1 MYAGFNGEY
10 RRKPIVSIRGTGASK
25 KETKEDLVRRLK
37 EERAEREVSQ
47 CLHFILCQINYI
59 SQSHTASPFGDYEQR
74 ADTELFQELPRTA

>member
-10 RRKPIVSIRGTGASK
+10 RRKPVVSIRGVGASK

-47 CLHFILCQINYI
+47 CLHF
-59 SQSHTASPFGDYEQR
+59 SQSRGANPVKIWVHKKW
-74 ADTELFQELPRTA
+74 

>member
-10 RRKPIVSIRGTGASK
+10 RRKPVVSIRGVGASK

-47 CLHFILCQINYI
+47 CQINLCQILGQI
-59 SQSHTASPFGDYEQR
+59 KDSKLCQIDVSPNP
-74 ADTELFQELPRTA
+74 L

>member
-10 RRKPIVSIRGTGASK
+10 RRKPVVSIRGVGASK

-47 CLHFILCQINYI
+47 CQILGQIKDSKLCPN
-59 SQSHTASPFGDYEQR
+59 P
-74 ADTELFQELPRTA
+74 L